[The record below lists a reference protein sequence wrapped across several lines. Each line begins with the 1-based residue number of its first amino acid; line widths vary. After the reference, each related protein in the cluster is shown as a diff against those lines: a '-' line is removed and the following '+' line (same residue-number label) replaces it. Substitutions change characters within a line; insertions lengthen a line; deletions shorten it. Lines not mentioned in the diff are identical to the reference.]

1 MFDRRSGF
9 GSDGREKRKEDVV
22 LPEMGAWRAV
32 ILLYTTIVVEA
43 QKIKKK
49 SMRSMMSL
57 SFLLWERASCSSPSS
72 LLAAVARLLPRPLS
86 LHLSD
91 NVITTRMEYNKKK
104 LPVCTLEY

>member
-1 MFDRRSGF
+1 M
-9 GSDGREKRKEDVV
+9 

-32 ILLYTTIVVEA
+32 ILLYTTIIVDA
-43 QKIKKK
+43 QKIKK

-86 LHLSD
+86 LHA
-91 NVITTRMEYNKKK
+91 E
-104 LPVCTLEY
+104 